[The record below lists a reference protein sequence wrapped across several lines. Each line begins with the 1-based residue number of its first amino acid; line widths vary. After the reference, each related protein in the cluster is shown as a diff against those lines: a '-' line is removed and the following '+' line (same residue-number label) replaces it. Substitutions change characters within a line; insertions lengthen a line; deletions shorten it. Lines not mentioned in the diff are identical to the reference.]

1 MDASELQPITQFL
14 SQLTPF
20 DSLSQMTLEQC
31 CRALTVG
38 YYSKASMYVP
48 LDEAHP
54 QLYIVRSGAFEVRSE
69 DGDLIDRLGDGDFF
83 GFPSLLS
90 GDKVSNR
97 VQILEDGLVYH
108 LDPDTF
114 NQLRS
119 ESREFDRFF
128 NRAFAK
134 RLRHQ
139 SRFKAKELGSTN
151 RVSSLMSNQPLTL
164 DINATV
170 TDAAR
175 LMRDAR
181 VSSVLVI
188 DNHKLAG
195 ILTDRDLRNRVLA
208 EGLDGQL
215 PVHQAMTRSPTT
227 LASSALV
234 FEAMLLMSQ
243 YNIHHLPIID
253 NDQAV
258 GVITSTDILR
268 GQSSQPLLLIG
279 EIERQNNLDSLI
291 GVSKQIPLLLQNL
304 ISADAR
310 AEEIGRV
317 LTSVTD
323 ALTRRLIVLNQQI
336 LGEAPMPFCWLAFG
350 SQGRQDQAACSDQDN
365 GLLLAHE
372 MDEYAQGYF
381 EALTKAVCAGLDK
394 CGYVYCPGDIMAQNP
409 QWRMT
414 LRQWQAKFENWVV
427 RPEPKAL
434 MHASIF
440 FDMRCVYGPSS
451 LFDSLQSSVLESTK
465 DNDIFLAGM
474 AGNSLQVSPPLGFF
488 KKLVLE
494 RDGEEV
500 KGIDLK
506 HKGNAL
512 INDIARVYALSA
524 GIKEVNTAKRIRLL
538 MEQNIINRKDA
549 LNLADAHEFIAHM
562 RLSNQGYQFTHNQP
576 LSNYLMPQHLSSLVR
591 HQLRDAFKVVHDAQ
605 AGVKLKFTRSF

>member
-1 MDASELQPITQFL
+1 MDASELQPITEFIKAQV
-14 SQLTPF
+14 PF
-20 DSLSQMTLEQC
+20 DTLDFATLERCCKSLS
-31 CRALTVG
+31 VG
-38 YYSKASMYVP
+38 YYSKLSAFVP
-48 LDEAHP
+48 LDESHP
-54 QLYIVRSGAFEVRSE
+54 QLYIVRSGAFEVRDN
-69 DGDLIDRLGDGDFF
+69 DGELLDRLGEGDYF

-90 GDKVSNR
+90 GEKVSNR
-97 VQILEDGLVYH
+97 VRILEDGLVYH

-114 NQLRS
+114 DYLRV

-139 SRFKAKELGSTN
+139 TRFKAKELTTN
-151 RVSSLMSNQPLTL
+151 RVSSLMSGDPLVI
-164 DINATV
+164 DFNATV
-170 TDAAR
+170 SEAAR
-175 LMRDAR
+175 KMRSAR

-188 DNHKLAG
+188 DNNKLSG

-208 EGLDGQL
+208 EGLEGNL
-215 PVHQAMTRSPTT
+215 PVHQAMTTKPKT
-227 LASSALV
+227 LTSNSLV
-234 FEAMLLMSQ
+234 FEAMLLMSEHS
-243 YNIHHLPIID
+243 IHHLPIVD
-253 NDQAV
+253 DDLAV
-258 GVITSTDILR
+258 GVLTSTDILR

-279 EIERQNNLDSLI
+279 EIERQNDLESLI
-291 GVSKQIPLLLQNL
+291 AVSKQIPLLLQNL

-323 ALTRRLIVLNQQI
+323 ALTRRLIVLNQQL
-336 LGEAPMPFCWLAFG
+336 LGEAPMAFCWLAFG

-372 MDEYAQGYF
+372 PDEEAAGYF
-381 EALTKAVCAGLDK
+381 EALTKAVCNGLDR
-394 CGYVYCPGDIMAQNP
+394 CGYIYCPGDIMAQNP
-409 QWRMT
+409 KWRLT
-414 LRQWQAKFENWVV
+414 LTQWQQRFDKWVNT
-427 RPEPKAL
+427 PEPKAL

-440 FDMRCVYGPSS
+440 FDMRSIYGPSS
-451 LFDSLQSSVLESTK
+451 LFDSLQDKVLSETK

-474 AGNSLQVSPPLGFF
+474 TNNSLLESPPLGFF
-488 KKLVLE
+488 KQFVLE
-494 RDGEEV
+494 RDGREV

-524 GIKEVNTAKRIRLL
+524 GIKEVNTAKRIRAL
-538 MEQNIINRKDA
+538 MESNIINRKDA

-562 RLSNQGYQFTHNQP
+562 RLSNQGYQYTHSLD
-576 LSNYLMPQHLSSLVR
+576 LSNYLKPQNLSSLVR

-605 AGVKLKFTRSF
+605 AGIKLKFTRSF